1 MEEESR
7 RFPSWRSALF
17 PLIVIVLLVYLA
29 GQTLLPA
36 EEERARLAY
45 SDAKELVRESPE
57 EIDLVVFEPRSQEI
71 EIDLRDGRR
80 YESNYPS
87 GASQLALE
95 EELDAAGVRHD
106 ARGSGESSWWSFLTY
121 LLPFVLFF
129 GFWIFL
135 MRRVERARTRDETS
149 RR

>member
-7 RFPSWRSALF
+7 RFPRWSSALF
-17 PLIVIVLLVYLA
+17 PLVAIVLLVYLA
-29 GQTLLPA
+29 SQTLLAPG
-36 EEERARLAY
+36 EERARLPY
-45 SDAKELVRESPE
+45 SDAKELVRDSPG
-57 EIDLVVFEPRSQEI
+57 EIEIVVFEPRSQRL

-87 GASQLALE
+87 DASQLALE
-95 EELDAAGVRHD
+95 EELEEAGVRHD
-106 ARGSGESSWWSFLTY
+106 ARASGDSAWWSFLTY

-135 MRRVERARTRDETS
+135 MNRMKRGRGDDSA
-149 RR
+149 